1 MNCSYFSMEGR
12 RTFKVN
18 KKIKTKQNKINTKN
32 KKGTNKQTNQ
42 NKTKR
47 KYTNERAK
55 NTLHTLN
62 EIL

>member
-1 MNCSYFSMEGR
+1 MEGR